1 MVLAN
6 CHQQGVI
13 VMSAGPQR
21 NVVCL
26 LPPLVTEK
34 DLLREGLHDLA
45 SSIIE
50 EATRIQVR
58 PTVSA
63 SESNDRG
70 VPA

>member
-1 MVLAN
+1 VLAN

-26 LPPLVTEK
+26 LPPLVIEK
-34 DLLREGLHDLA
+34 DLLREGLHALA

-50 EATRIQVR
+50 EATRY
-58 PTVSA
+58 
-63 SESNDRG
+63 
-70 VPA
+70 